1 MCRRGCVWCGLRL
14 ATASSSNELSTIVT
28 SLPPSLSVSIVV
40 YRTDLAVLLSALHSL
55 LAAIRLARAAGDLQS
70 VQLDIINNG
79 EPESGLTALISGLG
93 QELKEQGLKESLAL
107 RLLEGHGNVGYG
119 RGHNLSI
126 LAANTDYHL
135 ILNPDVTLSPQCL
148 RAGLSYL
155 VKNAAVAAL
164 SPAVRDGEGHK
175 QHVCKRYPS
184 VLDFLLRGFAP
195 QGIKRAFNKRLAHYE
210 MRELSEQEPSTDIPI
225 ISGCFML
232 FRTAVLRSVGGFDER
247 YFLYFEDFDLS
258 LRVHE
263 KGALV
268 YLPEMHI
275 IHLGGD
281 TARKGLH
288 HITMFVRSGVRF
300 YNTHGWRF
308 L

>member
-1 MCRRGCVWCGLRL
+1 M
-14 ATASSSNELSTIVT
+14 T

-40 YRTDLAVLLSALHSL
+40 YKTDLAVLQSALHSL
-55 LAAIRLARAAGDLQS
+55 LAAVRLAKASGDLQS
-70 VQLDIINNG
+70 VQLDIINNA
-79 EPESGLTALISGLG
+79 EPEPGLTALLNDFMQEAKEDGL
-93 QELKEQGLKESLAL
+93 QESLAV

-119 RGHNLSI
+119 RGHNLAI
-126 LAANTDYHL
+126 LAADTDYHL
-135 ILNPDVTLSPQCL
+135 VLNPDVTLSPQCL
-148 RAGLSYL
+148 REGLSYL
-155 VKNAAVAAL
+155 VKNTAVAAL

-175 QHVCKRYPS
+175 QHGCKRYPS

-195 QGIKRAFNKRLAHYE
+195 QAIKTAFNTRLAHYE
-210 MRELSEQEPSTDIPI
+210 MRDLSEQEPSTDIPI

-232 FRTAVLRSVGGFDER
+232 FRTGVLRSVGGFDER

-263 KGALV
+263 KGALA

-281 TARKGLH
+281 SARKGLR
-288 HITMFVRSGVRF
+288 HIAMFVRSGVRF